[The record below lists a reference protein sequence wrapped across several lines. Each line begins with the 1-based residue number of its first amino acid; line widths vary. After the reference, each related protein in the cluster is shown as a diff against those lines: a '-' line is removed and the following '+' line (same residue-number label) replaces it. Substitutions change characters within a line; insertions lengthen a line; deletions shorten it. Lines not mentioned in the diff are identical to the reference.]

1 MDLVRFGEKGL
12 FSPQRRR
19 KWLILMAISGVSG
32 YGVYK
37 VYHLPCVARKRKR
50 LLKIFG
56 AILSV
61 AELISDSAETLSIVS
76 RDLNGFL
83 NSDSDEIP
91 NSLKQIAKI
100 TRSYEFT
107 DSLSRVSQAVTIG
120 VFRGYN
126 LESSSDNNVGDSGI
140 GSEPSVVDKV
150 IDKVFSKAG
159 SGFVSAIVGSFAK
172 NLVLGFYSAELEN
185 GVKCDSDS
193 DSSET
198 PQWVTLLCDDKC
210 RELLAD
216 CIQRFTST
224 AVAVYLDKTMEIN
237 TYDQIFQGLTN
248 PKHQDSVKDVLVSV
262 CNGALET
269 LVRTS
274 HQVFTT
280 SPSRSDNVIQEIE
293 EEDDIKSNGSSRSKS
308 ESVDMNK
315 TSGWVEAISTTLAVP
330 SNRKFMFDVTGRVTL
345 ETARSILGFIMLKT
359 YQGLRKSFD
368 VVHEE
373 VSDRGRQVAGYVG
386 AKTSVIITVW
396 LALYLH
402 VISGCVRNSPIGVSQ
417 HF

>member
-1 MDLVRFGEKGL
+1 MDLLRFGEKGL

-32 YGVYK
+32 YGAYK
-37 VYHLPCVARKRKR
+37 IYHLPSVARKRKR

-56 AILSV
+56 AVLSV

-100 TRSYEFT
+100 ATSHEFT

-126 LESSSDNNVGDSGI
+126 NVGDSGI
-140 GSEPSVVDKV
+140 GSEQPSAVDKV
-150 IDKVFSKAG
+150 IDKVFSKSG

-172 NLVLGFYSAELEN
+172 NLVLGFYSNELEN

-193 DSSET
+193 SSET
-198 PQWVTLLCDDKC
+198 PQWVTLLCDEKC

-216 CIQRFTST
+216 CIERFTNT

-237 TYDQIFQGLTN
+237 TYDQIFEGLTN

-274 HQVFTT
+274 HQVFTASS
-280 SPSRSDNVIQEIE
+280 SPSRSDNVTEEVEE
-293 EEDDIKSNGSSRSKS
+293 EEDDVKS
-308 ESVDMNK
+308 
-315 TSGWVEAISTTLAVP
+315 SGWVEAISTTLAVP

-345 ETARSILGFIMLKT
+345 ETARSIVGFIMLKT
-359 YQGLRKSFD
+359 YQGIRKSFD

-373 VSDRGRQVAGYVG
+373 VTDRGRQVVGYVG
-386 AKTSVIITVW
+386 AKSSVIITVW

-402 VISGCVRNSPIGVSQ
+402 VISGCVRSSPIGVSQ

>member
-1 MDLVRFGEKGL
+1 MSL
-12 FSPQRRR
+12 
-19 KWLILMAISGVSG
+19 
-32 YGVYK
+32 
-37 VYHLPCVARKRKR
+37 
-50 LLKIFG
+50 
-56 AILSV
+56 
-61 AELISDSAETLSIVS
+61 VS
-76 RDLNGFL
+76 RDLKDFL

-91 NSLKQIAKI
+91 NSLKQMAKI

-107 DSLSRVSQAVTIG
+107 DSLSRVSQAVTVG

-126 LESSSDNNVGDSGI
+126 FDPSSVGGSGI
-140 GSEPSVVDKV
+140 GSEPSVVDRV

-159 SGFVSAIVGSFAK
+159 SGFVSVVAGSFAK
-172 NLVLGFYSAELEN
+172 NLVLGFYSNELEN

-193 DSSET
+193 SET
-198 PQWVTLLCDDKC
+198 PQWVNLLCDDKC

-224 AVAVYLDKTMEIN
+224 AIAVYLDKTMDIN
-237 TYDQIFQGLTN
+237 TYDQIFEGLTN
-248 PKHQDSVKDVLVSV
+248 PKHQDRVKDVLVSV

-274 HQVFTT
+274 HEVFT
-280 SPSRSDNVIQEIE
+280 SSSRSNTVIEE
-293 EEDDIKSNGSSRSKS
+293 MEEDDLKMNGSSRSKS
-308 ESVDMNK
+308 ESVDGIK
-315 TSGWVEAISTTLAVP
+315 SSGWAEAISTTLAVP
-330 SNRKFMFDVTGRVTL
+330 SNRRFMFDVTGRVTL
-345 ETARSILGFIMLKT
+345 ETTRSIIGFIMLKML
-359 YQGLRKSFD
+359 QGFRKSFN

-373 VSDRGRQVAGYVG
+373 VTDRGRQVVGYVG
-386 AKTSVIITVW
+386 AKSSVIVTVC

>member
-1 MDLVRFGEKGL
+1 MDLLRLGEKGL

-32 YGVYK
+32 YGAYK
-37 VYHLPCVARKRKR
+37 VYHLPSVARKRKR

-56 AILSV
+56 AIVSV
-61 AELISDSAETLSIVS
+61 AELISESAETMSIVS
-76 RDLNGFL
+76 RDLKGFL

-100 TRSYEFT
+100 TRSNEFT

-126 LESSSDNNVGDSGI
+126 FESGNVGDSGI
-140 GSEPSVVDKV
+140 GSEPSVVDRV

-159 SGFVSAIVGSFAK
+159 SGFVSVIVGSFAK
-172 NLVLGFYSAELEN
+172 NLVLGFYSKELEN

-193 DSSET
+193 SET
-198 PQWVTLLCDDKC
+198 PQWVSLLCDDKS
-210 RELLAD
+210 RELLSD
-216 CIQRFTST
+216 CIERFTST

-237 TYDQIFQGLTN
+237 TYDQIFEGLTN

-269 LVRTS
+269 LVKTS
-274 HQVFTT
+274 HHVFTT
-280 SPSRSDNVIQEIE
+280 SSTRSNNVIEEIE
-293 EEDDIKSNGSSRSKS
+293 EEDDFKTNGSSRSKS
-308 ESVDMNK
+308 ESVDGNK
-315 TSGWVEAISTTLAVP
+315 SSGWAEAISTTLAVP

-345 ETARSILGFIMLKT
+345 ETARSIIGFLMLKT
-359 YQGLRKSFD
+359 FQGFRKSFN

-373 VSDRGRQVAGYVG
+373 VTDKGRQVVGYVG
-386 AKTSVIITVW
+386 AKSSVITTVF

-402 VISGCVRNSPIGVSQ
+402 ILSGCVRSSPIGVSQ

>member
-1 MDLVRFGEKGL
+1 MDLLRFGEKGL

-37 VYHLPCVARKRKR
+37 VYHLASVARKRKR

-107 DSLSRVSQAVTIG
+107 DSLSRVSQAFTTG

-193 DSSET
+193 SET
-198 PQWVTLLCDDKC
+198 PQWVNLLCDDKC

-315 TSGWVEAISTTLAVP
+315 SSGWVEAISTTLAVP
-330 SNRKFMFDVTGRVTL
+330 SNRRFMFDVTGRVTL

-373 VSDRGRQVAGYVG
+373 VTDRGRQVAGYVG
-386 AKTSVIITVW
+386 AKSSVIITVW